1 MHDQGVAMLGGV
13 AGHAGLFSNATDL
26 AILMQMLANGG
37 TYAGRQYLDTSTV
50 RKFTSQ
56 YSMHSRRGLGFDK
69 PELQADR
76 PSPTCS
82 SASPETFGHQG
93 FTGTCVWVD
102 PAYHLVYVFLSNRTF
117 PDDNNEKLTKL
128 STRTRIQEAI
138 YDAIRNA
145 PVN

>member
-1 MHDQGVAMLGGV
+1 
-13 AGHAGLFSNATDL
+13 
-26 AILMQMLANGG
+26 
-37 TYAGRQYLDTSTV
+37 
-50 RKFTSQ
+50 
-56 YSMHSRRGLGFDK
+56 MHSRRGLGFDK